1 MFQYKAVIT
10 IGKTKA
16 KHCLTAGLYFGIF
29 QALMPLAGYLLASTV
44 ASRIS
49 GCSHYI
55 AFILLALIGAN
66 MIRESFSKE
75 KEETSASFSFKTMLP
90 MAIATSID
98 ALAVGVAL
106 SLSLGDASIYP
117 PVLIIGLTTFVI
129 SAAGVKIGNVFGD
142 KFESKAE
149 FAGGV
154 ILILVGLK
162 LLLDGLG
169 VFGG

>member
-1 MFQYKAVIT
+1 
-10 IGKTKA
+10 
-16 KHCLTAGLYFGIF
+16 
-29 QALMPLAGYLLASTV
+29 MP
-44 ASRIS
+44 
-49 GCSHYI
+49 
-55 AFILLALIGAN
+55 
-66 MIRESFSKE
+66 
-75 KEETSASFSFKTMLP
+75 
-90 MAIATSID
+90 
-98 ALAVGVAL
+98 